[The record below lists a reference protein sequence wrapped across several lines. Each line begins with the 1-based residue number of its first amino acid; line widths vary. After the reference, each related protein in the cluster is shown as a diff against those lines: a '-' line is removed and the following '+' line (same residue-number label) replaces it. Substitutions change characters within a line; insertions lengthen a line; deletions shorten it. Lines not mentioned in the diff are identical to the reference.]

1 MQSKPFCFNLS
12 QVKAFVLGCDP
23 TNFSDNGSTVVL
35 DYVFGIGQD
44 NRYFKDILNNLNQI
58 GLHLEDIYIQ
68 NLIPH
73 YLEEETSR
81 NRHWQAKAKGFISER
96 KKEFDRIDK
105 KGKKPVFLTSE
116 LLYEVLL
123 LHGETKV
130 KAKELYNFTAPV
142 PIPPEDNLM
151 ERPLIPLY
159 RHKDYK
165 LEKHQNYLQHIK
177 AIMFTILKDY
187 D

>member
-1 MQSKPFCFNLS
+1 MQPKPFCFNPK

-23 TNFSDNGSTVVL
+23 TNFSDKGSTVIL
-35 DYVFGIGQD
+35 DYVFGIGQG
-44 NRYFKDILNNLNQI
+44 NRYFKDILRNLNQI

-68 NLIPH
+68 NLIPD

-105 KGKKPVFLTSE
+105 KGEKPVFLTSE
-116 LLYEVLL
+116 VLYEVLL
-123 LHGETKV
+123 LPGESKI
-130 KAKELYNFTAPV
+130 KATELYSFKGTI
-142 PIPPEDNLM
+142 PIPPEDNMLQ
-151 ERPLIPLY
+151 RPLIPLY
-159 RHKDYK
+159 RH
-165 LEKHQNYLQHIK
+165 QNYILRKHPNYLKHIK
-177 AIMFTILKDY
+177 SIMFTILKDY